1 MSLDVTGFI
10 TWIRTFLDDIYAE
23 KGSGGDVTV
32 DDALSSTSEN
42 PVQNK
47 VVKSAIDGKAN
58 STHSHGSISND
69 GSMSTTG
76 TTITANNDYILYADR
91 DNSTAKKIRA
101 TTRVDNNLIV
111 DTTAHANIGTSANAK
126 QSAINSA
133 INTKLGQV
141 ATLDKVYPVGSIY
154 MSVNNTNPSTLF
166 GGTWEQLKDRFL
178 LGAGDSYSNGAA
190 GGEATHTLTQNEM
203 PVHAH
208 KPHQWTIIVS
218 NNANSGNY
226 NNPSGKFFKIFKD
239 DANQNRWTGDSGG
252 GQALNNMP
260 PYLVVYM
267 WKRTA

>member
-23 KGSGGDVTV
+23 KGSGGDITV

-58 STHSHGSISND
+58 SSHTHGYIKND
-69 GSMSTTG
+69 G
-76 TTITANNDYILYADR
+76 TITTSNSSYHTTYLTVNSSSDKIVKGSHLRTSVLY
-91 DNSTAKKIRA
+91 NSNA
-101 TTRVDNNLIV
+101 LS
-111 DTTAHANIGTSANAK
+111 NIGTSSNAT
-126 QSAINSA
+126 QSDINSA

-141 ATLDKVYPVGSIY
+141 TTLDQVYPVGSIY

-252 GQALNNMP
+252 GQAHNNMP